1 MNSLTGREIDS
12 ILLTSTDDDKERRY
26 SRAAVMA
33 SCRLVYALTRRNPN
47 ASFED
52 IHAEITRIFS
62 LGRFPHALRD
72 IQEATKQ

>member
-1 MNSLTGREIDS
+1 
-12 ILLTSTDDDKERRY
+12 
-26 SRAAVMA
+26 MA